1 MQTNKWQTWLYSDW
15 GVSVLFHLFL
25 LVLLVVSV
33 GFSIDSEPLEIPM
46 DAQPVV
52 INASFVSPDVT
63 QARYDEQQRQKRLEQ
78 KLLEQ
83 KRKEQAK
90 EARRVAEQKKK
101 AAEAKREAEQRELER
116 KAVEAAKRKREEEQ
130 RKELERLQKEK
141 EQEALA
147 KAEAKR
153 KAEQA
158 KADEALREA
167 LAAEQAELQKAEQQ
181 KVLTEKQRYA
191 ALIKATIQ
199 RNLITNDA
207 FRGKN
212 CRLNIR
218 LGIGGVV
225 LKVDVLSGD
234 DALCRAAIT
243 AVYKP
248 SNLPVSRDP
257 VVFAELKNINLTVE
271 Q

>member
-1 MQTNKWQTWLYSDW
+1 MQANKWQTWVYSDW
-15 GVSVLFHLFL
+15 GFSVLFHLLL
-25 LVLLVVSV
+25 LVFLIASV
-33 GFSIDSEPLEIPM
+33 GFSIDSKTLEIPVE
-46 DAQPVV
+46 AQPII
-52 INASFVSPDVT
+52 INASFVSPEVT

-78 KLLEQ
+78 A
-83 KRKEQAK
+83 RKQRVQ
-90 EARRVAEQKKK
+90 EARRKAEQNKK
-101 AAEAKREAEQRELER
+101 AQEAKRKAKQRELER
-116 KAVEAAKRKREEEQ
+116 KAAEAAKRKREEAE
-130 RKELERLQKEK
+130 RKEQERLQKEK
-141 EQEALA
+141 EARA
-147 KAEAKR
+147 KAEAKAKR

-167 LAAEQAELQKAEQQ
+167 LAAEQAEIQKAEQQ

-257 VVFAELKNINLTVE
+257 AVFAELKNINLTVE

>member
-1 MQTNKWQTWLYSDW
+1 MQVNKWQTWVYSDW
-15 GVSVLFHLFL
+15 GFSVLFHLLL
-25 LVLLVVSV
+25 LVFLIASV
-33 GFSIDSEPLEIPM
+33 GFSIDSKTLEIPVE
-46 DAQPVV
+46 AQPII
-52 INASFVSPDVT
+52 INASFVSPEVT

-78 KLLEQ
+78 A
-83 KRKEQAK
+83 RKQRVQ
-90 EARRVAEQKKK
+90 EARRKAEQNKK
-101 AAEAKREAEQRELER
+101 AQEAKRKAKQRELER
-116 KAVEAAKRKREEEQ
+116 KAAEAAKRKREEAE
-130 RKELERLQKEK
+130 RKEQERLQQEK
-141 EQEALA
+141 EARA
-147 KAEAKR
+147 KAEAKAKR

-167 LAAEQAELQKAEQQ
+167 LAAEQAEIQKAEQQ

-257 VVFAELKNINLTVE
+257 AVFAELKNINLTVE

>member
-1 MQTNKWQTWLYSDW
+1 MQANKWQTWLYSDW
-15 GVSVLFHLFL
+15 GFSVLFHLLL
-25 LVLLVVSV
+25 LVFLIASV
-33 GFSIDSEPLEIPM
+33 GFSIDSKTLEIPVE
-46 DAQPVV
+46 AQPII
-52 INASFVSPDVT
+52 INASFVSPEVT

-78 KLLEQ
+78 A
-83 KRKEQAK
+83 RKQRVQ
-90 EARRVAEQKKK
+90 EARRKAEQNKK
-101 AAEAKREAEQRELER
+101 AQEAKRKAKQRELER
-116 KAVEAAKRKREEEQ
+116 KAAEAAKRKREEAE
-130 RKELERLQKEK
+130 RKEQERLQKEK
-141 EQEALA
+141 EARA
-147 KAEAKR
+147 KAEAKAKR

-158 KADEALREA
+158 KGDEALREA
-167 LAAEQAELQKAEQQ
+167 LAAEQAEIQKAEQQ

-257 VVFAELKNINLTVE
+257 AVFAELKNINLTVE

>member
-1 MQTNKWQTWLYSDW
+1 MQANKWQTWLYSDW
-15 GVSVLFHLFL
+15 GFSVLFHLLL
-25 LVLLVVSV
+25 LVLLVASV
-33 GFSIDSEPLEIPM
+33 GFSIDSKPLEIPVE
-46 DAQPVV
+46 AQPIV
-52 INASFVSPDVT
+52 INASFVSPKVT
-63 QARYDEQQRQKRLEQ
+63 QARYDEQQRQQRL
-78 KLLEQ
+78 K
-83 KRKEQAK
+83 QASK
-90 EARRVAEQKKK
+90 QRAQEARRKAEKNKK
-101 AAEAKREAEQRELER
+101 AQEAKRKAEQRELER
-116 KAVEAAKRKREEEQ
+116 KAVEAAKRKREKAERREQ
-130 RKELERLQKEK
+130 ERLQNEK
-141 EQEALA
+141 EARTKAE
-147 KAEAKR
+147 AEAKR
-153 KAEQA
+153 KAERA
-158 KADEALREA
+158 KADEALQEA
-167 LAAEQAELQKAEQQ
+167 LAAEQAKIKKAEQQ
-181 KVLTEKQRYA
+181 KVLSEKQRYA

-207 FRGKN
+207 FRGKS

-257 VVFAELKNINLTVE
+257 AVFAELKNINLTVE

>member
-1 MQTNKWQTWLYSDW
+1 MQANKWQTWVYSDW
-15 GVSVLFHLFL
+15 GFSVLFHLLLLLFL
-25 LVLLVVSV
+25 IASV
-33 GFSIDSEPLEIPM
+33 GFSIDSKTLEIPVE
-46 DAQPVV
+46 AQPII
-52 INASFVSPDVT
+52 INASFVSPEVT

-78 KLLEQ
+78 A
-83 KRKEQAK
+83 RKQRVQ
-90 EARRVAEQKKK
+90 EARRKAEQNKK
-101 AAEAKREAEQRELER
+101 AQEAKRKAKQRELER
-116 KAVEAAKRKREEEQ
+116 KAAEAAKRKREEAE
-130 RKELERLQKEK
+130 RKEQERLQQEK
-141 EQEALA
+141 EARA
-147 KAEAKR
+147 KAEAKAKR

-167 LAAEQAELQKAEQQ
+167 LAAEQAEIQKAEQQ

-257 VVFAELKNINLTVE
+257 AVFAELKNINLTVE

>member
-1 MQTNKWQTWLYSDW
+1 MQANKWQTWVYSDW
-15 GVSVLFHLFL
+15 GFSVLFHLLL
-25 LVLLVVSV
+25 LVLLIASI
-33 GFSIDSEPLEIPM
+33 GFSIDSKTLDIPVE
-46 DAQPVV
+46 AQPIV
-52 INASFVSPDVT
+52 INASFVSPEVT
-63 QARYDEQQRQKRLEQ
+63 QARYDEQQRQQRLEQ
-78 KLLEQ
+78 A
-83 KRKEQAK
+83 RKQRAQ
-90 EARRVAEQKKK
+90 EARRKAEQNKK
-101 AAEAKREAEQRELER
+101 AQEAKRKAEQREQRELER
-116 KAVEAAKRKREEEQ
+116 KAAEAAKRKREEAE
-130 RKELERLQKEK
+130 RKEQERLQKEK
-141 EQEALA
+141 EARA
-147 KAEAKR
+147 KAEAKAKR

-167 LAAEQAELQKAEQQ
+167 LAAEQAEIQKAEQQ

-257 VVFAELKNINLTVE
+257 AVFAELKNINLTVE

>member
-1 MQTNKWQTWLYSDW
+1 MQANKWQTWLYSDW
-15 GVSVLFHLFL
+15 GFSVLFHLLL
-25 LVLLVVSV
+25 LVLLVASV
-33 GFSIDSEPLEIPM
+33 GFTIDSKPLEIPVE
-46 DAQPVV
+46 AQPSV
-52 INASFVSPDVT
+52 INASFVSPEVT
-63 QARYDEQQRQKRLEQ
+63 QARYDEQQRQQRLEQ
-78 KLLEQ
+78 A
-83 KRKEQAK
+83 RKQRAQ
-90 EARRVAEQKKK
+90 EARRKAEKNKK
-101 AAEAKREAEQRELER
+101 AQEAKRKTEQRELER
-116 KAVEAAKRKREEEQ
+116 KAAEAAKRKREEAERREQ
-130 RKELERLQKEK
+130 ERLQKEK
-141 EQEALA
+141 EARA
-147 KAEAKR
+147 KAEAEAKR

-167 LAAEQAELQKAEQQ
+167 LAAEQAKIKKAEQQ
-181 KVLTEKQRYA
+181 KVLSEKQRYA

-207 FRGKN
+207 FRGKS

-257 VVFAELKNINLTVE
+257 AVFAELKNINLTVE

>member
-1 MQTNKWQTWLYSDW
+1 MQANKWQTWVYSDW
-15 GVSVLFHLFL
+15 GFSVLFHLLL
-25 LVLLVVSV
+25 LVFLIASV
-33 GFSIDSEPLEIPM
+33 GFSIDSKTLEIPVE
-46 DAQPVV
+46 AQPII
-52 INASFVSPDVT
+52 INASFVSPEVT

-78 KLLEQ
+78 A
-83 KRKEQAK
+83 RKQRVQ
-90 EARRVAEQKKK
+90 EARRKAEQNKK
-101 AAEAKREAEQRELER
+101 AQEAKRKAKQRELER
-116 KAVEAAKRKREEEQ
+116 KAAEAAKRKREEAE
-130 RKELERLQKEK
+130 RKEQERLQQEK
-141 EQEALA
+141 EARA
-147 KAEAKR
+147 KAEAKAKR

-167 LAAEQAELQKAEQQ
+167 LAAEQAEIQKAEQQ

-257 VVFAELKNINLTVE
+257 AVFAELKNINLTVE

>member
-1 MQTNKWQTWLYSDW
+1 MQANKWQTWLYSDW
-15 GVSVLFHLFL
+15 GFSVLLHLLL
-25 LVLLVVSV
+25 LVLLVASV
-33 GFSIDSEPLEIPM
+33 GFSIDSKPLEIPVE
-46 DAQPVV
+46 AQTIV
-52 INASFVSPDVT
+52 INASFVSPEVT
-63 QARYDEQQRQKRLEQ
+63 QARYDEQQRQQRLEQ
-78 KLLEQ
+78 A
-83 KRKEQAK
+83 RKQRAQ
-90 EARRVAEQKKK
+90 EARRKAEKNKK
-101 AAEAKREAEQRELER
+101 AQEAKRKAEQRELER
-116 KAVEAAKRKREEEQ
+116 KAAEAAKRKREEAERREQ
-130 RKELERLQKEK
+130 ERLQKEK
-141 EQEALA
+141 EARTKAE
-147 KAEAKR
+147 AEAKR

-167 LAAEQAELQKAEQQ
+167 LAAEQAKIKKAEQQ
-181 KVLTEKQRYA
+181 KVLSEKQRYA

-207 FRGKN
+207 FRGKS

-257 VVFAELKNINLTVE
+257 AVFAELKNINLTVE

>member
-33 GFSIDSEPLEIPM
+33 GFSIDNEPLEVPM

-63 QARYDEQQRQKRLEQ
+63 QAQYDEQQRQKRLEQ
-78 KLLEQ
+78 K
-83 KRKEQAK
+83 RKEQAQ
-90 EARRVAEQKKK
+90 EARRVAEKKKK
-101 AAEAKREAEQRELER
+101 AAEAKRKAEQRELER

-167 LAAEQAELQKAEQQ
+167 LAAEQAELRKAEQQ